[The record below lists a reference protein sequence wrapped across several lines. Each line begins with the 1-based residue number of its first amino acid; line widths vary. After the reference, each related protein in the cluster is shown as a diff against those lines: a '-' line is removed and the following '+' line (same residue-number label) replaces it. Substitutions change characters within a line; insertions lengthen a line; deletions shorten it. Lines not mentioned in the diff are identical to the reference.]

1 MTTIEN
7 CNYCLSVR
15 FWNHRSCNF
24 FDPSR
29 EHACLAQTPA
39 KNTLLPKLNLLFSDI
54 KRGKI
59 AISISKTVPHNRNTS
74 AVEKEEPDEEHVD

>member
-15 FWNHRSCNF
+15 FCNHRSCNF

-29 EHACLAQTPA
+29 EHACLGQTPA
-39 KNTLLPKLNLLFSDI
+39 KITLLSLFNLFFSDI
-54 KRGKI
+54 IRGKI
-59 AISISKTVPHNRNTS
+59 AISILKTVPHNRNKS